1 MKRQQK
7 NQRINN
13 MKTIIA
19 IVAFMGIIN
28 ATYAQDA
35 ISKFFSKYQADE
47 TFSQVTVS
55 SKMFGLFTNM
65 DADTPED
72 KEILD
77 AISKLKGL
85 RILAKEDARNAR
97 ALYKEAFTLI
107 PTKDYEELM
116 SVRDKDKDMKFMI
129 KESGGKINELIMV
142 MGGNETFMVMSLFG
156 EIDLK
161 QVSRIGK
168 KMNVEGL
175 EHLQNMDGKKKAE
188 EKKN

>member
-1 MKRQQK
+1 MKK
-7 NQRINN
+7 
-13 MKTIIA
+13 IIA
-19 IVAFMGIIN
+19 IAAFLCIIN

-35 ISKFFSKYQADE
+35 ISKFFSKYQSDE
-47 TFSQVTVS
+47 TFSQVTIS

-65 DADTPED
+65 DADSPDD

-85 RILAKEDARNAR
+85 RILAKDDARNAR

-107 PTKDYEELM
+107 PSKDYEELM
-116 SVRDKDKDMKFMI
+116 TVRNKDKDMKFMI

-142 MGGNETFMVMSLFG
+142 MGGNESFMVMSLFG

-175 EHLQNMDGKKKAE
+175 EHLQNMDGKKKPAE
-188 EKKN
+188 EKEN